1 MLPINT
7 NSALVS
13 RLSQPTFRLKPLTSH
28 LCCLSF
34 LLFSLFYIRRLH
46 QYQTELL
53 CFAIDRE
60 HSFLTIIHHWKR
72 NLSDP
77 FRIKSKPTTTHFD
90 HTHPGK
96 DDTKK
101 LSLSIDSIET
111 SPQLETHR
119 RSKSILKNKS
129 EASRLL
135 SDPESE
141 RLLADNMSG
150 SGVSD
155 NGANMVNLI
164 FECRLN
170 EHNLF
175 LAPYLDNVQFLS
187 FILCLS

>member
-1 MLPINT
+1 MPKL
-7 NSALVS
+7 
-13 RLSQPTFRLKPLTSH
+13 R
-28 LCCLSF
+28 
-34 LLFSLFYIRRLH
+34 
-46 QYQTELL
+46 
-53 CFAIDRE
+53 
-60 HSFLTIIHHWKR
+60 
-72 NLSDP
+72 DP
-77 FRIKSKPTTTHFD
+77 FRIQPTKKPKKMIAHLTTKSTA
-90 HTHPGK
+90 GK

-175 LAPYLDNVQFLS
+175 
-187 FILCLS
+187 